1 MVAFGQNLFQ
11 NTATPN
17 RNRHHCGNSQPVA
30 IARCIEANITD
41 WSTNMSPTNT
51 AVAMKAVRY
60 FMPAIEPLLDLPM
73 L

>member
-1 MVAFGQNLFQ
+1 
-11 NTATPN
+11 
-17 RNRHHCGNSQPVA
+17 
-30 IARCIEANITD
+30 
-41 WSTNMSPTNT
+41 MSPTNT